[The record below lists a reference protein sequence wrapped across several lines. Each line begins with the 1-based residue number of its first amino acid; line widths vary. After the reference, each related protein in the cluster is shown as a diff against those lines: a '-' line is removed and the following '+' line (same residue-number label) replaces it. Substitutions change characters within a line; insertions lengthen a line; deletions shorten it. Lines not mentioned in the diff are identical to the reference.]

1 MGYDRTLL
9 LQLAT
14 SRRLERGVK
23 ALPGCE
29 ARAWRAASRYVAGRT
44 ASPALQTAEAL
55 LAAGHAVSVDLF
67 GERVEDPATADRVAD
82 DYRALAAAIAGLADG
97 AWLSLDL
104 SHLAIDVDAGA
115 AAARLETIARALS
128 PGRRIQIGAEDAI
141 HADAIL
147 GCVLEL
153 AGRGLHD
160 RLGATVQANLLR
172 SPADARALVEAGVH
186 VRLVKGA
193 YVERTGAHPFGEPTD
208 IAYLRLAAQLAAAGA
223 DWSMATHDGRLR
235 EGLLLAEPGVVVEQ
249 LLGVRPDVLA
259 ELHDRGI
266 ETRVYVPYGP
276 DWFRYWTRRVA
287 ESRGA

>member
-23 ALPGCE
+23 ALPGGE

-172 SPADARALVEAGVH
+172 SPAEAGVH